1 MDEMKGKVA
10 LVTGASSGIG
20 RAAAVKF
27 ASEGAQVALV
37 ARRADKL
44 AEVAQEI
51 RAKGGESKITKVTSV
66 IAADVTREAEIER
79 VVSET
84 VAAFGSI
91 DVLVNA
97 AGIIGNGTIEN
108 TRLADWDYMFNVNV
122 RSPFYLIQR
131 ALPYLIERKGNV
143 VNVSSVTGI
152 RAFPN
157 VLAYC
162 ASKAALD
169 QMTHCAALEVA
180 SKGVRINAINPGVVV
195 TQLHRTGG
203 MGDEAYAAFLE
214 HSKTTHPI
222 GRVGQADEVAEL
234 IFFLASPKAGWITG
248 ASYSIDGGRAQ
259 MCAR

>member
-1 MDEMKGKVA
+1 MKGKVA

-27 ASEGAQVALV
+27 ASEGARVALV
-37 ARRADKL
+37 ARRADVL
-44 AEVAQEI
+44 AEIAREVES
-51 RAKGGESKITKVTSV
+51 KGGEGQI
-66 IAADVTREAEIER
+66 IAADVTHEAEIDR

-84 VAAFGSI
+84 IAAFGGI
-91 DVLVNA
+91 DMLVNA

-122 RSPFYLIQR
+122 RAPFYLIQC
-131 ALPYLIERKGNV
+131 ALPYLIERKGSV
-143 VNVSSVTGI
+143 INVSSVTGI

-169 QMTHCAALEVA
+169 QLTHCAALEVA

-195 TQLHRTGG
+195 TSLHRAGG
-203 MGDEAYAAFLE
+203 MGEEAYAQFLE
-214 HSKTTHPI
+214 HSKTTHPL
-222 GRVGQADEVAEL
+222 GRVGQPEEVAEL
-234 IFFLASPKAGWITG
+234 IFFLASPSAGWITG

-259 MCAR
+259 TCAR

>member
-1 MDEMKGKVA
+1 MDEMRGKVA
-10 LVTGASSGIG
+10 LITGASSGIG
-20 RAAAVKF
+20 HAAAIKF
-27 ASEGAQVALV
+27 ASEGARVALV
-37 ARRADKL
+37 ARRPDKL

-51 RAKGGESKITKVTSV
+51 ASHGGESRV
-66 IAADVTREAEIER
+66 IAADVTREEEIER

-84 VAAFGSI
+84 VAAFGGI

-108 TRLADWDYMFNVNV
+108 TRLADWDDMFNVNV

-131 ALPYLIERKGNV
+131 AMPHLIERKGNV

-162 ASKAALD
+162 SSKAALD
-169 QMTHCAALEVA
+169 QLTHCVALEVA
-180 SKGVRINAINPGVVV
+180 SKGVRINAVNPGVVV

-203 MGDEAYAAFLE
+203 MDAEAYAQFLE
-214 HSKTTHPI
+214 HSQTTHPL
-222 GRVGQADEVAEL
+222 GRVGQASEVAEL
-234 IFFLASPKAGWITG
+234 IYFLASPKAGWITG

-259 MCAR
+259 TCAR

>member
-1 MDEMKGKVA
+1 MEEMKGKVA

-27 ASEGAQVALV
+27 AAEGARVALV
-37 ARRADKL
+37 ARRADAL
-44 AEVAQEI
+44 AEVTREI
-51 RAKGGESKITKVTSV
+51 KAKGGEGRIIV
-66 IAADVTREAEIER
+66 ADVTREEEIER
-79 VVSET
+79 VVRET
-84 VAAFGSI
+84 VTAFGGI

-97 AGIIGNGTIEN
+97 AGIIANGTIEN

-122 RSPFYLIQR
+122 RAPFYLIQR
-131 ALPYLIERKGNV
+131 ALPHLIERKGNV

-162 ASKAALD
+162 ASKAAVD
-169 QMTHCAALEVA
+169 QLTHCAALEVA
-180 SKGVRINAINPGVVV
+180 SKGVRINAVNPGVVV

-203 MGDEAYAAFLE
+203 MDEQAYAKFLE
-214 HSKTTHPI
+214 HSQTTHPL

-234 IFFLASPKAGWITG
+234 IYFLASPRAGWITG

-259 MCAR
+259 TCAR